1 MMPTER
7 IAKRSGHS
15 EFRGSCLPQ
24 QTAPGV
30 DNMTN
35 GTSHVLDCYN
45 CGRAVAALNRP
56 AKTRAG
62 RKSKMPKR
70 KTNSPQKNKGGDK
83 NSSQKESG
91 GLGKMF
97 GDIANRTSQA
107 AGRASTFM
115 IAAGIVIVWA
125 VTGPLFNYSDTWQLV
140 INTGTTIITF
150 LMVFLIQNSQN
161 RDSAAIQVK
170 LDELIRVSS
179 AHNSFVGIEHL
190 TDEELEDIRT
200 KCERRAEAEKVGEA
214 SVEKTGQ
221 KARKAAE
228 RAVG

>member
-1 MMPTER
+1 MSESTG
-7 IAKRSGHS
+7 RSQES
-15 EFRGSCLPQ
+15 
-24 QTAPGV
+24 
-30 DNMTN
+30 
-35 GTSHVLDCYN
+35 
-45 CGRAVAALNRP
+45 GRDEKNRP
-56 AKTRAG
+56 
-62 RKSKMPKR
+62 
-70 KTNSPQKNKGGDK
+70 QKDGA
-83 NSSQKESG
+83 
-91 GLGKMF
+91 GLGKIF
-97 GDIANRTSQA
+97 GDIANQTSHA

-115 IAAGIVIVWA
+115 LAAGIIIVWA

-150 LMVFLIQNSQN
+150 LIVFLIQNSQN

-170 LDELIRVSS
+170 LDELIRVST

-228 RAVG
+228 SAVR

>member
-1 MMPTER
+1 MSER
-7 IAKRSGHS
+7 KKKPSQKS
-15 EFRGSCLPQ
+15 
-24 QTAPGV
+24 
-30 DNMTN
+30 N
-35 GTSHVLDCYN
+35 GIE
-45 CGRAVAALNRP
+45 
-56 AKTRAG
+56 
-62 RKSKMPKR
+62 
-70 KTNSPQKNKGGDK
+70 KG
-83 NSSQKESG
+83 SSQKEGG
-91 GLGKMF
+91 GLGKIF

-125 VTGPLFNYSDTWQLV
+125 VTGPIFNYSDTWQLV

-170 LDELIRVSS
+170 LDELIRVST

-190 TDEELEDIRT
+190 TDEELDEIRT
-200 KCERRAEAEKVGEA
+200 RCERRAEAEKVGEE